1 MSKPA
6 TRKNKAFIQ
15 LTPPKIENK
24 ETIKKKIW
32 FKKKSVSLNKIVE
45 EYNAGEDIIYDQ
57 EMIPDDVWC
66 SRCYARLLSRHKLI
80 TQDELKQLEQ
90 GLDEILELYKKGE
103 FVLKLEDE
111 DCHTKIENYLIER
124 FGDTGKKIHTG
135 RSRNDQVLVM
145 MRWFLKRK
153 AAAVNKKTINL
164 ALKFLKFAK
173 KYEMVAMPG
182 YTHMQKAM
190 PTTVGTWM
198 GAFAE
203 SLMDDVK
210 FLNMVTDEIVDQ
222 NPLGS
227 GAGYGSPFD
236 FDRDWLSKE
245 IGFKKTQNNVIYCHN
260 SRGKIEG
267 LVLEACCQIM
277 LTLNRL
283 ACDLLFFTTQ
293 EFQFFHIDDSIATG
307 SSIMPQ
313 KKNLDVAEL
322 IRGRT
327 PTVLSCRNEMAMN
340 ILNKISGYHRDGQEI
355 KRPLFL
361 GLKYT
366 DMSLDAMGAT
376 IDNISPNKEVMM
388 KSMLDCPGLFAAH
401 KAFEKVKEGMTFRD
415 AYREIGDNISKI
427 KVTEGH
433 INRWLKMST
442 HQGGTGNLQLDMI
455 EREIKKLMR

>member
-1 MSKPA
+1 MP
-6 TRKNKAFIQ
+6 
-15 LTPPKIENK
+15 TP
-24 ETIKKKIW
+24 IKKKIW
-32 FKKKSVSLNKIVE
+32 FKNKEVSVNRVVE
-45 EYNAGEDIIYDQ
+45 EFNAGEDIAYDQ

-66 SRCYARLLSRHKLI
+66 SRGYARLLKKHGLL
-80 TQDELKQLEQ
+80 TAQELKELEQ
-90 GLDEILELYKKGE
+90 GLDEILKLYEKGE

-111 DCHTKIENYLIER
+111 DCHTKIEDYLIQR

-153 AAAVNKKTINL
+153 
-164 ALKFLKFAK
+164 LKFIREKSMTLAQKFVKFAR

-198 GAFAE
+198 AAFAE
-203 SLMDDVK
+203 SLIDDIK
-210 FLNMVTDEIVDQ
+210 LLTAIRDDIVDQ

-245 IGFKKTQNNVIYCHN
+245 LGFKKTQNNVIYCHN

-267 LVLEACCQIM
+267 LVLESCAQIM

-293 EFQFFHIDDSIATG
+293 EFQFFHMDDSIATG

-327 PTVLSCRNEMAMN
+327 ATVLACRQEVAMN

-366 DMSLDAMGAT
+366 EMSLDAMGVVL
-376 IDNISPNKEVMM
+376 DNIEPNKEILM
-388 KSMLDCPGLFAAH
+388 KSMLGCPGLFAAH

-415 AYREIGDNISKI
+415 AYREIGSNIDKI
-427 KVTEGH
+427 KVTEKDV
-433 INRWLKMST
+433 NRWLKMST
-442 HQGGTGNLQLDMI
+442 HQGGTGNLGLD
-455 EREIKKLMR
+455 RVDAEIKTWLKK

>member
-1 MSKPA
+1 MPKA
-6 TRKNKAFIQ
+6 TNDK
-15 LTPPKIENK
+15 KI
-24 ETIKKKIW
+24 IKKKIW
-32 FKKKSVSLNKIVE
+32 FKNKTVQLNKIVE

-57 EMIPDDVWC
+57 DMIPDDVWC
-66 SRCYARLLSRHKLI
+66 SRCYARMLARHNII
-80 TQDELKQLEQ
+80 TKKELQILEK
-90 GLDEILELYKKGE
+90 GLDEILDLYAKGK
-103 FVLKLEDE
+103 FKLKLEDE
-111 DCHTKIENYLIER
+111 DCHTKIENYLIEKY
-124 FGDTGKKIHTG
+124 GDTGKKIHTG

-145 MRWFLKRK
+145 MRWFLMRK
-153 AAAVNKKTINL
+153 AKEMREKVFKL
-164 ALKFLKFAK
+164 ALQCIAFAK

-203 SLMDDVK
+203 SLMDDVRL
-210 FLNMVTDEIVDQ
+210 LNTITDEIVDQ

-236 FDRDWLSKE
+236 FDRDWLSRE
-245 IGFKKTQNNVIYCHN
+245 IGFKRTQNNVIYCQN

-267 LVLEACCQIM
+267 LVLEACCNIM
-277 LTLNRL
+277 LTLNKL
-283 ACDLLFFTTQ
+283 ASDLLFFTTQ

-313 KKNLDVAEL
+313 KKNLDAAEL

-327 PTVLSCRNEMAMN
+327 PAVFACRQEMAMN
-340 ILNKISGYHRDGQEI
+340 IMNKISGYHRDGQEI

-366 DMSLDAMGAT
+366 GMSLDTMGEL
-376 IDNISPNKEVMM
+376 IKNIKPNKEVML
-388 KSMLDCPGLFAAH
+388 KSMFDCPGLFAAH
-401 KAFEKVKEGMTFRD
+401 KSFEKVKEGMTFRD
-415 AYREIGDNISKI
+415 AYREVGSNIAGI
-427 KVTEGH
+427 KVTEKD

-442 HQGGTGNLQLDMI
+442 HQGGTGNLGLSKI
-455 EREIKKLMR
+455 EMELKKLMK

>member
-1 MSKPA
+1 MA
-6 TRKNKAFIQ
+6 
-15 LTPPKIENK
+15 K
-24 ETIKKKIW
+24 EVTKKIW
-32 FKKKSVSLNKIVE
+32 FKNKDVQVNRTVE
-45 EYNAGEDIIYDQ
+45 EYNAGEDILYDQ

-66 SRCYARLLSRHKLI
+66 SRAYARLLHRHNLV
-80 TQDELKQLEQ
+80 TADELKDLEK
-90 GLDEILELYKKGE
+90 GLDEILELYEKGE
-103 FVLKLEDE
+103 FELELSDE

-124 FGDTGKKIHTG
+124 LGDTGKKIHTG

-145 MRWFLKRK
+145 MRWFMKRRSNIIIKK
-153 AAAVNKKTINL
+153 ALEL
-164 ALKFLKFAK
+164 AEDCVKFAK
-173 KYEMVAMPG
+173 KYEMVPMPG

-190 PTTVGTWM
+190 PTSVGTWM

-203 SLMDDVK
+203 SLIDDVK
-210 FLNMVTDEIVDQ
+210 FMKLITEEIVDQ

-267 LVLEACCQIM
+267 MVLEACSQLM
-277 LTLNRL
+277 MTLNRL

-293 EFQFFHIDDSIATG
+293 EFQFFHLDDSISTG

-327 PTVLSCRNEMAMN
+327 ATVLACRSELTMN
-340 ILNKISGYHRDGQEI
+340 MLNKISGYHRDGQEM

-366 DMSLDAMGAT
+366 EMSLDAMMVT
-376 IDNISPNKEVMM
+376 IANIEPNQKVLM
-388 KSMLDCPGLFAAH
+388 KSMLDSPGLFAAH
-401 KAFEKVKEGMTFRD
+401 KAFDKVKEGMTFRD
-415 AYREIGDNISKI
+415 AYREVGADIAGI
-427 KVTEGH
+427 KVTEED
-433 INRWLKMST
+433 IERWLKMST
-442 HQGGTGNLQLDMI
+442 HQGGTGNLRLDMV
-455 EREIKKLMR
+455 EGEIQKLK

>member
-1 MSKPA
+1 MA
-6 TRKNKAFIQ
+6 D
-15 LTPPKIENK
+15 
-24 ETIKKKIW
+24 TIKKKIW
-32 FKKKSVSLNKIVE
+32 FKDKTVQLNRIIE
-45 EYNAGEDIIYDQ
+45 EYNSGEDIIYDQ

-66 SRCYARLLSRHKLI
+66 SRGYARLLEKHNIISS
-80 TQDELKQLEQ
+80 QELSQLEQ
-90 GLDEILELYKKGE
+90 GLDEILELYEKGE

-111 DCHTKIENYLIER
+111 DSHTKIEDYLIER

-153 AAAVNKKTINL
+153 AGTIREKVLKL
-164 ALKFLKFAK
+164 ALKCIEFARK
-173 KYEMVAMPG
+173 HEMVPMPG

-190 PTTVGTWM
+190 PTSVGTWM

-203 SLMDDVK
+203 SLFDDVK
-210 FLNMVTDEIVDQ
+210 VLNTIVDKIVDQ

-245 IGFKKTQNNVIYCHN
+245 IGFKRTQNNVIYCHN

-267 LVLEACCQIM
+267 MVLEGCCEIM
-277 LTLNRL
+277 LSLNRL

-293 EFQFFHIDDSIATG
+293 EFQFFNIDDSISTG

-313 KKNLDVAEL
+313 KKNLDAAEL

-327 PTVLSCRNEMAMN
+327 ATVIACRNEMTMN

-366 DMSLDAMGAT
+366 EKSLDVMSVL
-376 IDNISPNKEVMM
+376 IDNIAPNKEVLL
-388 KSMLDCPGLFAAH
+388 KSMLECPGLFAAH

-415 AYREIGDNISKI
+415 AYREIGSNIDKI
-427 KVTEGH
+427 KVTEED
-433 INRWLKMST
+433 IDRMLKMST

-455 EREIKKLMR
+455 EKEIRKMM

>member
-1 MSKPA
+1 MAKS
-6 TRKNKAFIQ
+6 
-15 LTPPKIENK
+15 
-24 ETIKKKIW
+24 IKKKIW
-32 FKKKSVSLNKIVE
+32 FKDKAVSLNKVVE
-45 EYNAGEDIIYDQ
+45 EYNAGEDINYDQ

-66 SRCYARLLSRHKLI
+66 SRCYARMLENNGII
-80 TQDELKQLEQ
+80 TKDELKTLEK
-90 GLDEILELYKKGE
+90 GLDEILVLYKKGE

-111 DCHTKIENYLIER
+111 DCHTKIEDYLIEK

-145 MRWFLKRK
+145 MRWFLKNK
-153 AAAVNKKTINL
+153 AKSIREKSGEL
-164 ALKFLKFAK
+164 ALKFIEFAK
-173 KYEMVAMPG
+173 KYEMVPMPG

-203 SLMDDVK
+203 GLLDDIK
-210 FLNMVTDEIVDQ
+210 LFQTIQDEIVDQ

-236 FDRDWLSKE
+236 FDRDWLSEE

-267 LVLEACCQIM
+267 LVLEACSQIM

-283 ACDLLFFTTQ
+283 ACDMLFFTTQ
-293 EFQFFHIDDSIATG
+293 EFQFFNMDDSISTG

-313 KKNLDVAEL
+313 KKNLDAGEL

-327 PTVLSCRNEMAMN
+327 ATVISCRNEVTMN

-366 DMSLDAMGAT
+366 EMSLDAMGA
-376 IDNISPNKEVMM
+376 IVDNIKPNEKVLM
-388 KSMLDCPGLFAAH
+388 KSMLECPGLFAAH

-415 AYREIGDNISKI
+415 AYREVGSKI
-427 KVTEGH
+427 NEIDVSEKD
-433 INRWLKMST
+433 IARWLKMSK
-442 HQGGTGNLQLDMI
+442 HQGGTGNLQLNKI
-455 EREIKKLMR
+455 EKEIKELIK

>member
-1 MSKPA
+1 M
-6 TRKNKAFIQ
+6 TKAN
-15 LTPPKIENK
+15 PKK
-24 ETIKKKIW
+24 KTIKKKIW
-32 FKKKSVSLNKIVE
+32 FKNKTVQLNKIVE

-57 EMIPDDVWC
+57 DMIPDDVWC
-66 SRCYARLLSRHKLI
+66 SRCYARMLAKHKII
-80 TQDELKQLEQ
+80 TKKELQTLEK
-90 GLDEILELYKKGE
+90 GLNEILDLYAKGK
-103 FVLKLEDE
+103 FKLKLEDE
-111 DCHTKIENYLIER
+111 DCHTKIENYLIEKY
-124 FGDTGKKIHTG
+124 GDTGKKIHTG

-145 MRWFLKRK
+145 MRWFLMRK
-153 AAAVNKKTINL
+153 AKEMRKRVFKL
-164 ALKFLKFAK
+164 ASQCIEFAK

-203 SLMDDVK
+203 SLMDDVRL
-210 FLNMVTDEIVDQ
+210 LNTITDEIVDQ

-245 IGFKKTQNNVIYCHN
+245 IGFKRTQNNVIYCQN

-267 LVLEACCQIM
+267 LVLEACCNIM
-277 LTLNRL
+277 LTLNKM
-283 ACDLLFFTTQ
+283 ASDMLFFTTQ
-293 EFQFFHIDDSIATG
+293 EFQFFKIDDSIATG

-313 KKNLDVAEL
+313 KKNLDAAEL

-327 PTVLSCRNEMAMN
+327 PAVIACRQEMVMN
-340 ILNKISGYHRDGQEI
+340 IMNKISGYHRDGQEI

-366 DMSLDAMGAT
+366 AMSLETAGEL
-376 IDNISPNKEVMM
+376 IKNIKPNKEVML
-388 KSMLDCPGLFAAH
+388 KSMFDCPGLFAAH
-401 KAFEKVKEGMTFRD
+401 KAFDKVKEGMTFRD
-415 AYREIGDNISKI
+415 AYREVGSNIANI
-427 KVTEGH
+427 KVTEKD

-442 HQGGTGNLQLDMI
+442 HQGGTGNLGLDKI
-455 EREIKKLMR
+455 EKELKKLTN

>member
-1 MSKPA
+1 MADP
-6 TRKNKAFIQ
+6 
-15 LTPPKIENK
+15 
-24 ETIKKKIW
+24 IKKKIW
-32 FKKKSVSLNKIVE
+32 HKNKVVALNRTVE
-45 EYNAGEDIIYDQ
+45 EYNAGEDILYDQ

-66 SRCYARLLSRHKLI
+66 SRCYARMLEKHDLLTKE
-80 TQDELKQLEQ
+80 ELTQLEQ
-90 GLDEILELYKKGE
+90 GLDEILDLYNKGE
-103 FVLKLEDE
+103 FILRVEDE
-111 DCHTKIENYLIER
+111 DSHTKIEDYLIEK

-145 MRWFLKRK
+145 MRWFLKNRS
-153 AAAVNKKTINL
+153 VSLREKTLEL
-164 ALKFLKFAK
+164 ALKCLDFAK
-173 KYEMVAMPG
+173 KYEMVPMPG

-203 SLMDDVK
+203 SLMDDAK
-210 FLNMVTDEIVDQ
+210 LLIAIQEEIVDQ

-245 IGFKKTQNNVIYCHN
+245 IGFAKTQNNVIYCHN

-293 EFQFFHIDDSIATG
+293 EFQFFNMDDSISTG

-313 KKNLDVAEL
+313 KKNLDVGEL

-327 PTVLSCRNEMAMN
+327 ATVLACRQEMTMN

-366 DMSLDAMGAT
+366 EMSLEAMAVI
-376 IDNISPNKEVMM
+376 IDNIEPNERVLMD
-388 KSMLDCPGLFAAH
+388 SMLGCPGLFAAH

-415 AYREIGDNISKI
+415 AYREIGSNIDKI
-427 KVTEGH
+427 DVTEDDV
-433 INRWLKMST
+433 REMLKMSI
-442 HQGGTGNLQLDMI
+442 HQGGTGNLGLDKV
-455 EREIKKLMR
+455 EAEIKDLITK

>member
-1 MSKPA
+1 M
-6 TRKNKAFIQ
+6 
-15 LTPPKIENK
+15 PKSTIDITAPVIPK
-24 ETIKKKIW
+24 KDTIKKKIW
-32 FKKKSVSLNKIVE
+32 FKKKEVSINKVVE
-45 EYNAGEDIIYDQ
+45 EFNAGEDILYDQ

-66 SRCYARLLSRHKLI
+66 SRCYARLLERHNLLTKN
-80 TQDELKQLEQ
+80 ELKDLER
-90 GLDEILELYKKGE
+90 GLDEILVLYKKGE

-111 DCHTKIENYLIER
+111 DCHTKIENYLIDR
-124 FGDTGKKIHTG
+124 LGDTGKKIHTG

-153 AAAVNKKTINL
+153 AAAINKKTLNL
-164 ALKFLKFAK
+164 ALKFIQFAK

-210 FLNMVTDEIVDQ
+210 LLNFISDEIVNQ

-283 ACDLLFFTTQ
+283 ASDLLFFTTQ

-327 PTVLSCRNEMAMN
+327 PTVISCRNEMTMN

-366 DMSLDAMGAT
+366 EMSLEAMGAT
-376 IDNISPNKEVMM
+376 IDNIKPNKDVMM
-388 KSMLDCPGLFAAH
+388 KSMLGCPGLFAAH

-415 AYREIGDNISKI
+415 AYREIGSNINNI
-427 KVTEGH
+427 KVTEKDVT
-433 INRWLKMST
+433 RWLKMST
-442 HQGGTGNLQLDMI
+442 HQGGTGNLQLDKI
-455 EREIKKLMR
+455 EKEIRKIMK

>member
-1 MSKPA
+1 MN
-6 TRKNKAFIQ
+6 R
-15 LTPPKIENK
+15 
-24 ETIKKKIW
+24 
-32 FKKKSVSLNKIVE
+32 VVE
-45 EYNAGEDIIYDQ
+45 EYNAGEDILYDQ
-57 EMIPDDVWC
+57 YMIPDDVWC
-66 SRCYARLLSRHKLI
+66 SRAYARLLERSGLL
-80 TQDELKQLEQ
+80 TSEELGQLEQ
-90 GLDEILELYKKGE
+90 GLDEILELYEKGE
-103 FVLKLEDE
+103 FVLTVEDE
-111 DCHTKIENYLIER
+111 DSHTKIEDYLIEK

-145 MRWFLKRK
+145 MRWFLKNK
-153 AAAVNKKTINL
+153 AGSIREKMLDL
-164 ALKFLKFAK
+164 ALKFVEFAK
-173 KYEMVAMPG
+173 KYEMVPMPG

-190 PTTVGTWM
+190 PTSVGTWM
-198 GAFAE
+198 GSFAE
-203 SLMDDVK
+203 SIVDDAKLFIAIV
-210 FLNMVTDEIVDQ
+210 DQIVDQ

-245 IGFKKTQNNVIYCHN
+245 IGFAKTQNNVIYCHN

-293 EFQFFHIDDSIATG
+293 EFQFFAMDDSIATG

-327 PTVLSCRNEMAMN
+327 ATVIACRTEMNMN

-366 DMSLDAMGAT
+366 EMSLEAMGVI
-376 IDNISPNKEVMM
+376 IDNIRPNEEILMQ
-388 KSMLDCPGLFAAH
+388 SMLNCPGLFAAH
-401 KAFEKVKEGMTFRD
+401 KAFEKVKEGLTFRD
-415 AYREIGDNISKI
+415 AYREVGSNIADI
-427 KVTEGH
+427 KVTPEDVH
-433 INRWLKMST
+433 AWLKMST
-442 HQGGTGNLQLDMI
+442 HQGGTGNLGLDKV
-455 EREIKKLMR
+455 EAEIKSLKSTD

>member
-1 MSKPA
+1 MAK
-6 TRKNKAFIQ
+6 
-15 LTPPKIENK
+15 
-24 ETIKKKIW
+24 TIKKKIW
-32 FKKKSVSLNKIVE
+32 FKGKTVALDGIVE
-45 EYNAGEDIIYDQ
+45 EYNAGEDILYDQ

-66 SRCYARLLSRHKLI
+66 SRCYARLLKKEELI
-80 TQDELKQLEQ
+80 TEEELKQLEQ

-103 FVLKLEDE
+103 FQLKVEDE
-111 DCHTKIENYLIER
+111 DCHTKIEDYLIEK

-153 AAAVNKKTINL
+153 SETIKKSVLKT
-164 ALKFLKFAK
+164 ALKCIEFAK
-173 KYEMVAMPG
+173 KYEMVPMPG

-190 PTTVGTWM
+190 PTTVGTWV

-203 SLMDDVK
+203 SLMDDAK
-210 FLNMVTDEIVDQ
+210 LLIQITDEIVDQ

-277 LTLNRL
+277 MSLNRL
-283 ACDLLFFTTQ
+283 ASDLLFFTTQ
-293 EFQFFHIDDSIATG
+293 EFQFFNMDDSIATG

-313 KKNLDVAEL
+313 KKNLDVGEL

-327 PTVLSCRNEMAMN
+327 STVLACRNEVTTNM
-340 ILNKISGYHRDGQEI
+340 LNRVSGYQRDGQEI

-366 DMSLDAMGAT
+366 EMSLEAMNVVLE
-376 IDNISPNKEVMM
+376 NIEPNKEVLL
-388 KSMLDCPGLFAAH
+388 KSMLGCPGLFAAH
-401 KAFEKVKEGMTFRD
+401 KAFDKVREGMTFRD
-415 AYREIGDNISKI
+415 AYREVGANMEDIE
-427 KVTEGH
+427 VTEED

-442 HQGGTGNLQLDMI
+442 HQGGTGNLQLDKI
-455 EREIKKLMR
+455 EQEIKSLI

>member
-1 MSKPA
+1 MAKSS
-6 TRKNKAFIQ
+6 T
-15 LTPPKIENK
+15 
-24 ETIKKKIW
+24 KKIW
-32 FKKKSVSLNKIVE
+32 FKNHEVKINKVVE
-45 EYNAGEDIIYDQ
+45 EYNAGEDIHYDQ
-57 EMIPDDVWC
+57 EMIPDDIWC
-66 SRCYARLLSRHKLI
+66 SRAYARLLEKHKLI
-80 TQDELKQLEQ
+80 NRKELKDLEK
-90 GLDEILELYKKGE
+90 GLDEILKLYHKGQ
-103 FVLKLEDE
+103 FVLTLEDE

-135 RSRNDQVLVM
+135 RSRNDQVLTM
-145 MRWFLKRK
+145 MRWFMKRRSHQIIEK
-153 AAAVNKKTINL
+153 
-164 ALKFLKFAK
+164 ALKLAQGFVRFAK
-173 KYEMVAMPG
+173 EHEMVPMPG

-190 PTTVGTWM
+190 PTSVGTWM

-203 SLMDDVK
+203 SLLDDVK
-210 FLNMVTDEIVDQ
+210 LMKQITDQIVDQ

-277 LTLNRL
+277 MTLNRL

-293 EFQFFHIDDSIATG
+293 EFQFFHLDDSISTG

-327 PTVLSCRNEMAMN
+327 ATVLACRSEMTMN

-361 GLKYT
+361 GLKHT
-366 DMSLDAMGAT
+366 EMSLDAMMAV
-376 IDNISPNKEVMM
+376 IENIQPNEEVLIR
-388 KSMLDCPGLFAAH
+388 SMLDCPGLFAAH
-401 KAFEKVKEGMTFRD
+401 KAFDKVKEGMTFRD
-415 AYREIGDNISKI
+415 AYREVGSHIANI
-427 KVTEGH
+427 KVTEAD
-433 INRWLKMST
+433 IERWLKMST
-442 HQGGTGNLQLDMI
+442 HQGGTGNLRLDMV
-455 EREIKKLMR
+455 EREIKKLSSRP

>member
-1 MSKPA
+1 MSDNSQYQ
-6 TRKNKAFIQ
+6 T
-15 LTPPKIENK
+15 NK
-24 ETIKKKIW
+24 EEVIKRKIW
-32 FKKKSVSLNKIVE
+32 FKDKDVGLNKIVE
-45 EYNAGEDIIYDQ
+45 EYNSGEDILYDQ

-66 SRCYARLLSRHKLI
+66 SRCYARLLERHDLLTK
-80 TQDELKQLEQ
+80 DELKNLEMA
-90 GLDEILELYKKGE
+90 LDEILELYEKDE
-103 FVLKLEDE
+103 FILRVEDE
-111 DCHTKIENYLIER
+111 DCHTKIEEYLIKR
-124 FGDTGKKIHTG
+124 LGDTGKKIHTG
-135 RSRNDQVLVM
+135 RSRNDQVIVM

-153 AAAVNKKTINL
+153 ASAINNKALDL
-164 ALKFLKFAK
+164 ALDFIKFAK
-173 KYEMVAMPG
+173 QYEMVAMPG

-210 FLNMVTDEIVDQ
+210 FLNMIQEDIVDQ

-227 GAGYGSPFD
+227 GAGYGSPFN

-283 ACDLLFFTTQ
+283 ASDLLFFTTQ
-293 EFQFFHIDDSIATG
+293 EFQFFDIDESISTG

-327 PTVLSCRNEMAMN
+327 STVIASRNEITMN
-340 ILNKISGYHRDGQEI
+340 ICNKISGYHRDGQEI

-366 DMSLDAMGAT
+366 EMSLDAMGAT
-376 IDNISPNKEVMM
+376 IDNIKPNKEIML
-388 KSMLDCPGLFAAH
+388 KSMIDCPGLFAAH
-401 KAFEKVKEGMTFRD
+401 KAFEKVKDGMTFRD
-415 AYREIGDNISKI
+415 AYREVGSNIAGIKI
-427 KVTEGH
+427 NEDE
-433 INRWLKMST
+433 INKWLKMST
-442 HQGGTGNLQLDMI
+442 HQGGTGNLQLDKI
-455 EREIKKLMR
+455 EKEIKSLRR

>member
-1 MSKPA
+1 MS
-6 TRKNKAFIQ
+6 
-15 LTPPKIENK
+15 TPV
-24 ETIKKKIW
+24 KKKIW
-32 FKKKSVSLNKIVE
+32 FKDKTVVLNRIVE
-45 EYNAGEDIIYDQ
+45 EYNAGEDVTYDQ

-66 SRCYARLLSRHKLI
+66 SRAYARLLNKHGLL
-80 TQDELKQLEQ
+80 TEEELAQLEQ
-90 GLDEILELYKKGE
+90 GLDEILDLYKKGE

-111 DCHTKIENYLIER
+111 DSHTKIEDYLIER

-145 MRWFLKRK
+145 MRWFLHRK
-153 AAAVNKKTINL
+153 AAAIREN
-164 ALKFLKFAK
+164 ALKLAQKCVTFAK
-173 KYEMVAMPG
+173 AHEMTPMPG

-198 GAFAE
+198 AAFAE
-203 SLMDDVK
+203 SLIDDVT
-210 FLNMVTDEIVDQ
+210 LLQVITDEIVDQ

-245 IGFKKTQNNVIYCHN
+245 IGFKRTQNNVIYCHN

-267 LVLEACCQIM
+267 LVLEACAQIM

-293 EFQFFHIDDSIATG
+293 EFQFFHMDDSIATG

-327 PTVLSCRNEMAMN
+327 ATVLACRSEVAMN
-340 ILNKISGYHRDGQEI
+340 LLNKISGYHRDGQEI

-361 GLKYT
+361 GLKT
-366 DMSLDAMGAT
+366 TEMSIQAMGV
-376 IDNISPNKEVMM
+376 IVDNIQPNKEVLM
-388 KSMLDCPGLFAAH
+388 KAMLDCPGLFAAH

-415 AYREIGDNISKI
+415 AYREVGSHLEDIR
-427 KVTEGH
+427 VTEDD
-433 INRWLKMST
+433 IKRWLTMST
-442 HQGGTGNLQLDMI
+442 HQGGTGNLGLNRV
-455 EREIKKLMR
+455 EARIKELMNTP

>member
-1 MSKPA
+1 MA
-6 TRKNKAFIQ
+6 
-15 LTPPKIENK
+15 K
-24 ETIKKKIW
+24 EVTKKIW
-32 FKKKSVSLNKIVE
+32 FKNQDVQVNRTVE
-45 EYNAGEDIIYDQ
+45 EYNAGEDILYDQ

-66 SRCYARLLSRHKLI
+66 SRAYAKLLQRHGLL
-80 TQDELKQLEQ
+80 TAEELSDLEK
-90 GLDEILELYKKGE
+90 GLDEILDLYEKGE
-103 FVLKLEDE
+103 FVLQLSDE

-145 MRWFLKRK
+145 MRWFMKRRAGIIIDK
-153 AAAVNKKTINL
+153 ALQL
-164 ALKFLKFAK
+164 AEDCVKFAK
-173 KYEMVAMPG
+173 QYEMVPMPG

-190 PTTVGTWM
+190 PTSVGTWM

-203 SLMDDVK
+203 SLIDDVK
-210 FLNMVTDEIVDQ
+210 FMKLIADEIVDQ

-236 FDRDWLSKE
+236 FDRDWLSQE

-267 LVLEACCQIM
+267 MVLEGCCQLM
-277 LTLNRL
+277 MTLNRL

-293 EFQFFHIDDSIATG
+293 EFQFFHLDDSIATG

-327 PTVLSCRNEMAMN
+327 ATVQACRQEMTMN

-366 DMSLDAMGAT
+366 EMSLDAM
-376 IDNISPNKEVMM
+376 M
-388 KSMLDCPGLFAAH
+388 
-401 KAFEKVKEGMTFRD
+401 
-415 AYREIGDNISKI
+415 
-427 KVTEGH
+427 VT
-433 INRWLKMST
+433 
-442 HQGGTGNLQLDMI
+442 
-455 EREIKKLMR
+455 

>member
-1 MSKPA
+1 MAKQSS
-6 TRKNKAFIQ
+6 R
-15 LTPPKIENK
+15 
-24 ETIKKKIW
+24 KIW
-32 FKKKSVSLNKIVE
+32 FKDKDVRVNKVVE
-45 EYNAGEDIIYDQ
+45 EYNAGEDIVYDQ

-66 SRCYARLLSRHKLI
+66 SRCYARLLQKHKLI
-80 TQDELKQLEQ
+80 SAAELKTLEK
-90 GLDEILELYKKGE
+90 GLDEILKLYDQGK

-111 DCHTKIENYLIER
+111 DSHTKIENYLIEKY
-124 FGDTGKKIHTG
+124 GDTGKKIHTG

-145 MRWFLKRK
+145 MRWFLKRRSG
-153 AAAVNKKTINL
+153 AIMDKTLKL
-164 ALKFLKFAK
+164 AERFVKFAK
-173 KYEMVAMPG
+173 QYEMLPMPG

-190 PTTVGTWM
+190 PTSVGTWI

-203 SLMDDVK
+203 SLIDDVK
-210 FLNMVTDEIVDQ
+210 LMKEIRDEIVDQ

-277 LTLNRL
+277 MTLNRL

-293 EFQFFHIDDSIATG
+293 EFQFFHLDDSISTG

-327 PTVLSCRNEMAMN
+327 ATVLACRQELTMN

-366 DMSLDAMGAT
+366 EMSLNAMMEVM
-376 IDNISPNKEVMM
+376 DNIKPNKEVLI
-388 KSMLDCPGLFAAH
+388 KSMLDSPGLFAAH
-401 KAFEKVKEGMTFRD
+401 KAFDKVKEGMTFRD
-415 AYREIGDNISKI
+415 AYREVGSHISEI
-427 KVTEGH
+427 KVTEQD
-433 INRWLKMST
+433 IARWLKMST
-442 HQGGTGNLQLDMI
+442 HQGGTGNLRLGMV
-455 EREIKKLMR
+455 EKEIKKLMK

>member
-1 MSKPA
+1 MSESSVPISASK
-6 TRKNKAFIQ
+6 T
-15 LTPPKIENK
+15 
-24 ETIKKKIW
+24 ETKGVIKKKIW
-32 FKKKSVSLNKIVE
+32 FKKKEVSLNKIVE
-45 EYNAGEDIIYDQ
+45 EFNAGEDILYDQ

-66 SRCYARLLSRHKLI
+66 SRCYARLLERHDLLTKE
-80 TQDELKQLEQ
+80 ELRQLET
-90 GLDEILELYKKGE
+90 GLDEILALYEKGE
-103 FVLKLEDE
+103 FILKLEDE
-111 DCHTKIENYLIER
+111 DCHTKIEDYLIER
-124 FGDTGKKIHTG
+124 LGDTGKKIHTG

-153 AAAVNKKTINL
+153 AAVINNR
-164 ALKFLKFAK
+164 ALKLAQTFVDFAK
-173 KYEMVAMPG
+173 KHEMVPMPG

-198 GAFAE
+198 GSFAE
-203 SLMDDVK
+203 SLVDDIK
-210 FLNMVTDEIVDQ
+210 FLNMITDQIVDQ

-245 IGFKKTQNNVIYCHN
+245 IGFSKTQNNVIYCHN

-277 LTLNRL
+277 LTLNKL
-283 ACDLLFFTTQ
+283 ASDLLFFTTQ
-293 EFQFFHIDDSIATG
+293 EFQFFNIDDSIATG

-327 PTVLSCRNEMAMN
+327 PTVLACRNEMIMN
-340 ILNKISGYHRDGQEI
+340 ITNKISGYHRDGQEI

-366 DMSLDAMGAT
+366 EMSLNAMSAT
-376 IDNISPNKEVMM
+376 IQNITPNREVMV
-388 KSMLDCPGLFAAH
+388 KSMLTCPGLFAAH

-415 AYREIGDNISKI
+415 AYREIGSNIDKI
-427 KVTEGH
+427 EVNEAD
-433 INRWLKMST
+433 IDRMLKMSK
-442 HQGGTGNLQLDMI
+442 HQGGTGNLGL
-455 EREIKKLMR
+455 EKVEAEIKSLMK

>member
-1 MSKPA
+1 MPKSTLPITKTDTKP
-6 TRKNKAFIQ
+6 KA
-15 LTPPKIENK
+15 
-24 ETIKKKIW
+24 TIKKKIW
-32 FKKKSVSLNKIVE
+32 FKKKAVSLNKVVE
-45 EYNAGEDIIYDQ
+45 EYNSGEDILYDQ

-66 SRCYARLLSRHKLI
+66 SRCYARLLERHNLI
-80 TQDELKQLEQ
+80 TKKELKELEG
-90 GLDEILELYKKGE
+90 GLDEILELYKKGK
-103 FVLKLEDE
+103 FVLRLEDE
-111 DCHTKIENYLIER
+111 DCHTKIEDYLIQR
-124 FGDTGKKIHTG
+124 LGDTGKKIHTG

-153 AAAVNKKTINL
+153 AAMINNTALEL
-164 ALKFLKFAK
+164 ALKFIKFAK
-173 KYEMVAMPG
+173 KYEMVPMPG

-210 FLNMVTDEIVDQ
+210 LLNMISDEIVDQ

-267 LVLEACCQIM
+267 LVLEACCQVM

-283 ACDLLFFTTQ
+283 ASDLLFFTTQ
-293 EFQFFHIDDSIATG
+293 EFQFFNIDDSIATG

-327 PTVLSCRNEMAMN
+327 PTVLACRSEVTMN
-340 ILNKISGYHRDGQEI
+340 IMNKISGYHRDGQEI

-366 DMSLDAMGAT
+366 EMSLDAMGAT
-376 IDNISPNKEVMM
+376 IDNISPNKKVMM

-401 KAFEKVKEGMTFRD
+401 RAFEKVKQGMTFRD
-415 AYREIGDNISKI
+415 AYQEIGSNIDGI
-427 KVTEGH
+427 NVTEKD
-433 INRWLKMST
+433 IDRWLKMST
-442 HQGGTGNLQLDMI
+442 HQGGTGNLQLDKV
-455 EREIKKLMR
+455 EKEIRGLMK

>member
-1 MSKPA
+1 MTQP
-6 TRKNKAFIQ
+6 
-15 LTPPKIENK
+15 
-24 ETIKKKIW
+24 IKKKIW
-32 FKKKSVSLNKIVE
+32 FKEGVVTLNGVVE
-45 EYNAGEDIIYDQ
+45 QYNAGEDIIYDQ

-66 SRCYARLLSRHKLI
+66 SRCYARMLKKHDLL
-80 TQDELKQLEQ
+80 TGGELAELEQ
-90 GLDEILELYKKGE
+90 GLDEILELYEKGE
-103 FVLKLEDE
+103 FVLKVEDE
-111 DCHTKIENYLIER
+111 DSHTKIEDYLIER

-145 MRWFLKRK
+145 MRWFLKNK
-153 AAAVNKKTINL
+153 AKSVREKTLHL
-164 ALKFLKFAK
+164 ALRCIAFARE
-173 KYEMVAMPG
+173 YEMVPMPG

-190 PTTVGTWM
+190 PTTVGTWI

-203 SLMDDVK
+203 SLMDDAK
-210 FLNMVTDEIVDQ
+210 LLIAIQDNIVDQ

-227 GAGYGSPFD
+227 GAGYGSPFN

-245 IGFKKTQNNVIYCHN
+245 IGFSKTQNNVIYCHN

-267 LVLEACCQIM
+267 LVLEACCQVM
-277 LTLNRL
+277 LSLNRL

-293 EFQFFHIDDSIATG
+293 EFQFFNMDDSIATG

-327 PTVLSCRNEMAMN
+327 ATVLSCRQEMSMN

-361 GLKYT
+361 GLMYT
-366 DMSLDAMGAT
+366 EMSLEAMEV
-376 IDNISPNKEVMM
+376 ILNNIKPNKEVLI
-388 KSMLDCPGLFAAH
+388 KSMLGCPGLFAAH

-415 AYREIGDNISKI
+415 AYQEIGANIDKI
-427 KVTEGH
+427 KITEADIDGL
-433 INRWLKMST
+433 LKMST
-442 HQGGTGNLQLDMI
+442 HQGGTGNLQLDKI
-455 EREIKKLMR
+455 EAEIKDLIRS

>member
-1 MSKPA
+1 MSEP
-6 TRKNKAFIQ
+6 
-15 LTPPKIENK
+15 
-24 ETIKKKIW
+24 IKRKIW
-32 FKKKSVSLNKIVE
+32 FKNKEVSINPIVE
-45 EYNAGEDIIYDQ
+45 EYNSGEDILYDQ

-66 SRCYARLLSRHKLI
+66 SRAYARLLKRHNLL
-80 TQDELKQLEQ
+80 TEDELKQLEQ

-103 FVLKLEDE
+103 FILKIEDE
-111 DCHTKIENYLIER
+111 DCHTKIEEYLIGR

-135 RSRNDQVLVM
+135 RSRNDQVLTM

-153 AAAVNKKTINL
+153 STELRKEAMEL
-164 ALKFLKFAK
+164 ALKFIGFAK
-173 KYEMVAMPG
+173 KHEMVAMPG

-203 SLMDDVK
+203 SLIDDVK
-210 FLNMVTDEIVDQ
+210 LLSMITDEIVDQ
-222 NPLGS
+222 CPLGS

-236 FDRDWLSKE
+236 FDREWLAKE
-245 IGFKKTQNNVIYCHN
+245 IGFKKVQNNVIYCHN

-267 LVLEACCQIM
+267 LVLEACCNIM

-283 ACDLLFFTTQ
+283 ASDMLFFTTQ
-293 EFQFFHIDDSIATG
+293 EFQFFNLDDSIATG

-327 PTVLSCRNEMAMN
+327 PTVIACRAEMTMN

-366 DMSLDAMGAT
+366 LMSLSAMGAVV
-376 IDNISPNKEVMM
+376 DNIEPNKEVLM
-388 KSMLDCPGLFAAH
+388 KSMLESPGLFAAH
-401 KAFEKVKEGMTFRD
+401 KAFDRVKDGLTFRD
-415 AYREIGDNISKI
+415 AYREVGGNLADIN
-427 KVTEGH
+427 VTEEN
-433 INRWLKMST
+433 INNWLKMST
-442 HQGGTGNLQLDMI
+442 HQGGTGNLRLDMV
-455 EREIKKLMR
+455 ENQIKELMQ

>member
-1 MSKPA
+1 MSKP
-6 TRKNKAFIQ
+6 
-15 LTPPKIENK
+15 
-24 ETIKKKIW
+24 IKRKIW
-32 FKKKSVSLNKIVE
+32 FKNKEVSINPIVE
-45 EYNAGEDIIYDQ
+45 EFNAGEDILYDQ

-66 SRCYARLLSRHKLI
+66 SRCYARLLERHKLI
-80 TQDELKQLEQ
+80 TQDELKTLEK
-90 GLDEILELYKKGE
+90 GLDEILELYKNGK
-103 FVLKLEDE
+103 FVLRLEDE
-111 DCHTKIENYLIER
+111 DCHTKIEDYLIEHY
-124 FGDTGKKIHTG
+124 GDTGKKIHTG

-153 AAAVNKKTINL
+153 SSELRKKAMLL
-164 ALKFLKFAK
+164 ALKFIQFARQ
-173 KYEMVAMPG
+173 YEMVAMPG

-190 PTTVGTWM
+190 PTSVGTWM

-203 SLMDDVK
+203 SLIDDVK
-210 FLNMVTDEIVDQ
+210 LLSMITDEIVDQ

-245 IGFKKTQNNVIYCHN
+245 IGFRKTQNNVIYCHN

-267 LVLEACCQIM
+267 LVLEACSNIM

-293 EFQFFHIDDSIATG
+293 EFQFFHIDESIATG

-327 PTVLSCRNEMAMN
+327 ATVIACRAEMTMN

-366 DMSLDAMGAT
+366 FMSLDAMSAI
-376 IDNISPNKEVMM
+376 IDNIKPNQEVLMRSMM
-388 KSMLDCPGLFAAH
+388 DSPGLFAAH
-401 KAFEKVKEGMTFRD
+401 KAFDKVRNGMTFRD
-415 AYREIGDNISKI
+415 AYREVGSNIADI
-427 KVTEGH
+427 KVMESE
-433 INRWLKMST
+433 IIKWLRMST
-442 HQGGTGNLQLDMI
+442 HQGGTGNLRLDKVEEEVRQLM
-455 EREIKKLMR
+455 K

>member
-1 MSKPA
+1 MAKP
-6 TRKNKAFIQ
+6 
-15 LTPPKIENK
+15 
-24 ETIKKKIW
+24 IKRKIW
-32 FKKKSVSLNKIVE
+32 FKNKEVSINPIVE
-45 EYNAGEDIIYDQ
+45 EYNSGEDILYDQ

-66 SRCYARLLSRHKLI
+66 SRCYARLLDRHDLI
-80 TQDELKQLEQ
+80 TDAELKDLEK
-90 GLDEILELYKKGE
+90 GLDEILALYNKGE

-153 AAAVNKKTINL
+153 SSDLRKKAMEL
-164 ALKFLKFAK
+164 ALKFVKFAK

-190 PTTVGTWM
+190 PTTVGTLI
-198 GAFAE
+198 GSFAE
-203 SLMDDVK
+203 SLIDDVK
-210 FLNMVTDEIVDQ
+210 LLSMISDEIVDQ

-245 IGFKKTQNNVIYCHN
+245 IGFKRTQNNVIYCHN

-267 LVLEACCQIM
+267 LVLEACCNIM

-293 EFQFFHIDDSIATG
+293 EFQFFHLDDSISTG

-327 PTVLSCRNEMAMN
+327 ASVIACRAEMTMN

-366 DMSLDAMGAT
+366 FASLDAMSAV
-376 IDNISPNKEVMM
+376 IDNIEPNQEVLM
-388 KSMLDCPGLFAAH
+388 KSMLGCPGLFAAH
-401 KAFEKVKEGMTFRD
+401 KAFDKVKEGMTFRD
-415 AYREIGDNISKI
+415 AYREVGGDIAKI
-427 KVTEGH
+427 KVTEQDVD
-433 INRWLKMST
+433 RWLRMST
-442 HQGGTGNLQLDMI
+442 HQGGTGNLQLDKV
-455 EREIKKLMR
+455 EAEIKELMK